1 MNMHVPQC
9 IQTAMEL
16 KYQTAVPN
24 HFINP
29 STNTP
34 IIKPSQDNLLGVF
47 RITADDVRLTQIEAM
62 HLLSGTESFKGI
74 LPEPAIKEGK
84 FIRWTGKQIYSIIL
98 PPMSLTASAKSDKIA
113 KVVIEDGIMKSGQ
126 IDKSVSGKIIQ
137 AIHSDFG
144 PKETERY
151 MNDLQMIISR
161 YLIKTGFSVGP
172 SDLVLHPDIRDKN
185 RELIK
190 KAINDENDLAKK
202 IHLNIMEDITGNLSE
217 AYEASVNKITSALDN
232 EIKNYTMKTLD
243 LNNRINTM
251 VVSGAKGSDTN
262 IKQMMC
268 LLGQQTIDGSRV
280 PIGFADRTLP
290 HFPKYEN
297 GMESRGFVASN
308 YREGLNPKEF
318 FFHAMAGRE
327 GLIDT
332 AVKTA
337 NSGYLQR
344 KLVKAMED
352 LKTYY
357 DYSVRDNNNEIIEF
371 VYGSDGFDSSKIES
385 QGTAFKLISQE
396 TLYKDYLFRESD
408 DFSEYMLKK
417 AIDSMRKKY
426 PDWFKQ
432 LDKYNKAVQ
441 RCLDFVH
448 VQMIK
453 FVASID
459 DLALYHP
466 VNLKKLISSASNAHQ
481 LGKTTAKSDLNPVE
495 VFHTIEQLLDDCSIG
510 GQRNHVFEIL
520 VYDTLSPKKVI
531 RDYKMTRAALAH
543 VCAHARLQFKRGR
556 VQAGD
561 MVGPVAAQS
570 IGSQTTQ
577 MTLNSVDWDTDMLF
591 MKDGMPFET
600 PIGEYI
606 DQLMDKYANLDAAN
620 PDPTTHRIKHIPEN
634 RTEYLEIPAE
644 DGKIKVPSTDADGNV
659 TWCDVTA
666 VTRHLPVGDLVE
678 ILTESGRTV
687 KATQQKSFLVWD
699 EKLQKIV
706 DKNGADLKVGDLV
719 PVINKFPEPE
729 AGDEITHL
737 EMSNYLPKTEYLYGS
752 DFHKCGEMY
761 DADTRPKKHGFWAGN
776 NGSTF
781 TVPYSRLDPF
791 LDAWKG
797 KKMVHTKPEKGF
809 VYPKKTLKSHCQIPE
824 RIPLDEEFGFIVGL
838 YLAEGWCT
846 DHFMGISNN
855 DPVIRQKVYDWC
867 EKYSVNTFTM
877 TAKDKVVKKGTSEEY
892 TLKGTTTDVKITGV
906 LLPRLFSKWMGT
918 GSHLKR
924 VPPEAYVAPKA
935 FVKGLLD
942 GYISG
947 DGCVCKDNGG
957 VTASTVSKSL
967 AYGISLLFARY
978 GYFIRIKEHQPVKPE
993 GCRIKT
999 ENCRLNYTLK
1009 LLKENSKKF
1018 AIDIGSTHPMKA
1030 ERLQTITL
1038 KPVKNTNTGKKE
1050 TYAKDSVLDTVKKIK
1065 RTPAIKGVVYDLTVL
1080 KTLNFNVFNGVGVA
1094 DTFHLAGVGEKGKV
1108 TQGVPRLNEVLKVT
1122 KRPKN
1127 PSNVIYL
1134 TDADRFERERAERVK
1149 NSIEQTKIGE
1159 ILKGDPTFYLE
1170 ASNKLTGALDEDRDF
1185 MQFYEVFAELDG
1197 AVNEAVKN
1205 PWIIR
1210 LEFDRKEMIYR
1221 NVSMADVHQILKM
1234 MIQDATVMYSDDN
1247 AGKLV
1252 FRVRMPFDT
1261 RENVEDDYKLLRM
1274 KVNDIKNI
1282 IIKGVD
1288 DIEAV
1293 YMSAPKKDCILK
1305 GKGCKGFSKAGEHYE
1320 VREEFSLTTDGA
1332 NMFDLLMR
1340 DDVDSSRSYSIDPN
1354 EMNSIFGI
1362 EAGKFIVEQQFRDIL
1377 TSSGATTSSRHIGL
1391 LVNKMAHSGE
1401 FMSVDRHGIN
1411 REDIGPL
1418 AKCSFEKTPDLL
1430 REAALFGEVDKLKG
1444 VSANIMVGQIPECG
1458 TGSIKLY
1465 LDEDMLVDELKKKGF
1480 NPDTADQK
1488 VDTID
1493 TAAVFREFQQKI
1505 CVSEDDQIR
1514 MNIQGVDRD
1523 TLSLSHIPE
1532 VTVD

>member
-62 HLLSGTESFKGI
+62 HLLSGTESFKGV

-84 FIRWTGKQIYSIIL
+84 FIRWTGKQIYSMIL
-98 PPMSLTASAKSDKIA
+98 PPMSLTANAKSDKIA
-113 KVVIEDGIMKSGQ
+113 KVVIEDGQMKSGQ

-151 MNDLQMIISR
+151 MNDLQIIISR

-172 SDLVLHPDIRDKN
+172 SDLVLHPDIRKKN
-185 RELIK
+185 HELIA

-217 AYEASVNKITSALDN
+217 AYEASVNKIANALDN
-232 EIKNYTMKTLD
+232 EIKGYTMKTLD

-268 LLGQQTIDGSRV
+268 LLGQQTIDGARV
-280 PIGFADRTLP
+280 PIGFSDRTLP

-297 GMESRGFVASN
+297 GMESRGFVARN
-308 YREGLNPKEF
+308 YLEGLNPKEF

-357 DYSVRDNNNEIIEF
+357 DFSVRDNNNEIIEF
-371 VYGSDGFDSSKIES
+371 IYGSDGFDSSKIES
-385 QGTAFKLISQE
+385 QSTAFKLISQD
-396 TLYKDYLFRESD
+396 TLYKDYLFRETD
-408 DFSEYMLKK
+408 DLSEYMLKK
-417 AIDSMRKKY
+417 AIDNMNKKY
-426 PDWFKQ
+426 PDWFKEI
-432 LDKYNKAVQ
+432 DKYNKAVQ

-466 VNLKKLISSASNAHQ
+466 VNFKKLIANASNAHQ
-481 LGKTTAKSDLNPVE
+481 LAKSTAKSDLNPVE

-520 VYDTLSPKKVI
+520 VYDNLSPKKVI
-531 RDYKMTRAALAH
+531 RDYKMTRAALAY
-543 VCAHARLQFKRGR
+543 VCAHARLAYKRGR
-556 VQAGD
+556 IQAGD

-600 PIGEYI
+600 TIGEYI
-606 DQLMDKYANLDAAN
+606 DQLMDKYAKLDAEN
-620 PDPTTHRIKHIPEN
+620 PDTATHYIKHIPEN
-634 RTEYLEIPAE
+634 RTEYLEIPAA

-678 ILTESGRTV
+678 IETESGRTV

-699 EKLQKIV
+699 EKTQKIV
-706 DKNGADLKVGDLV
+706 DKNGADLEIGDLV
-719 PVINKFPEPE
+719 PVINQFPEPE

-737 EMSNYLPKTEYLYGS
+737 EMSRYLLKTEYLYGT

-761 DADTRPKKHGFWAGN
+761 DADTRPKKHGFWSGN

-791 LDAWKG
+791 LDAWSG
-797 KKMVHTKPEKGF
+797 KKMVHTKIEKGF
-809 VYPKKTLKSHCQIPE
+809 VYPKKTFGSHCKIPE

-846 DHFMGISNN
+846 EHFMGISNN

-867 EKYSVNTFTM
+867 EKYSINTFTM
-877 TAKDKVVKKGTSEEY
+877 TAKDKVVKKGTEEEY

-906 LLPRLFSKWMGT
+906 LLPRLFTKWMGT

-924 VPPEAYVAPKA
+924 VPPEAYTAPKA

-947 DGCVCKDNGG
+947 DGTVCKKTGA

-967 AYGISLLFARY
+967 AYGISLLCARY
-978 GYFIRIKEHQPVKPE
+978 GYFVKIKESQPIKPE

-999 ENCRLNYTLK
+999 ENCRLNYTLS
-1009 LLKENSKKF
+1009 LLKDNSRKF
-1018 AIDIGSTHPMKA
+1018 AIDIGCTHPDKA
-1030 ERLQTITL
+1030 VKLETITL
-1038 KPVKNTNTGKKE
+1038 KQVGKTGRCKKVLK
-1050 TYAKDSVLDTVKKIK
+1050 AKDSVFDPIVKVKK
-1065 RTPAIKGVVYDLTVL
+1065 TPAIKGVVYDISVP
-1080 KTLNFNVFNGVGVA
+1080 KTLNFNVFNGIA
-1094 DTFHLAGVGEKGKV
+1094 EKDTFHLAGVGEKGKV

-1170 ASNKLTGALDEDRDF
+1170 PSNKLQGVLDEDRDF

-1197 AVNEAVKN
+1197 AVNETVKN

-1252 FRVRMPFDT
+1252 FRIRMPFDT

-1305 GKGCKGFSKAGEHYE
+1305 GKGCKGFSKVGEHYE

-1332 NMFDLLMR
+1332 NLFDLLMR
-1340 DDVDSSRSYSIDPN
+1340 DDVDSTRSYSIDPN

-1377 TSSGATTSSRHIGL
+1377 TSSGATTSSRHISL

-1430 REAALFGEVDKLKG
+1430 REAALFGEVDRLKG

-1465 LDEDMLVDELKKKGF
+1465 LDEDMLVEELKKKGF

-1488 VDTID
+1488 LDTID
-1493 TAAVFREFQQKI
+1493 TAAVFKEFQQKI
-1505 CVSEDDQIR
+1505 CISEDDQIR
-1514 MNIQGVDRD
+1514 MNIQGFDRD

>member
-9 IQTAMEL
+9 IQTAIEL
-16 KYQTAVPN
+16 KYQTAIPN
-24 HFINP
+24 HFIDP

-62 HLLSGTESFKGI
+62 HLLSGTESFKGV

-137 AIHSDFG
+137 TIHSDFG

-151 MNDLQMIISR
+151 MNDLQMIVSR

-172 SDLVLHPDIRDKN
+172 SDLVLHPDIRTKN

-217 AYEASVNKITSALDN
+217 AYDASIIKLANALDN
-232 EIKNYTMKTLD
+232 EIKGYTMKTLD

-268 LLGQQTIDGSRV
+268 LLGQQTIDGARV
-280 PIGFADRTLP
+280 PIGFSDRTLP

-385 QGTAFKLISQE
+385 QSTAFKLISQE

-417 AIDSMRKKY
+417 AIDSMHKKY

-432 LDKYNKAVQ
+432 LEKYNKAVQ

-453 FVASID
+453 FVTSID

-495 VFHTIEQLLDDCSIG
+495 VYHTIEQLLDDCSIG

-520 VYDTLSPKKVI
+520 VYDILSPKKVI
-531 RDYKMTRAALAH
+531 RDYKMTRAALAY
-543 VCAHARLQFKRGR
+543 VCAHARLAFKRGR

-606 DQLMDKYANLDAAN
+606 DQLMDKYAKLDAAN
-620 PDPTTHRIKHIPEN
+620 PDTTTHHIKHIPEN
-634 RTEYLEIPAE
+634 RTEYLEIPAAE
-644 DGKIKVPSTDADGNV
+644 GKIKVPSTDADGNV

-678 ILTESGRTV
+678 IETESGRTV

-699 EKLQKIV
+699 EQLQKIV
-706 DKNGADLKVGDLV
+706 EKNGADLVVGDLV
-719 PVINKFPEPE
+719 PVINQFPEPE

-737 EMSNYLPKTEYLYGS
+737 DMTNYLPKTEYLYGS

-761 DADTRPKKHGFWAGN
+761 DADTRSKKYGFWAGN
-776 NGSTF
+776 NGTTF
-781 TVPYSRLDPF
+781 TVPYSRLDAF
-791 LDAWKG
+791 VDAWSG
-797 KKMVHTKPEKGF
+797 KKMTHTKIEKGF
-809 VYPKKTLKSHCQIPE
+809 VYPKKTLKTHCKIPE
-824 RIPLDEEFGFIVGL
+824 RIPLDEDFGFIVGL

-855 DPVIRQKVYDWC
+855 DPVIRKKVYDWC
-867 EKYSVNTFTM
+867 EKYSLNTFTV
-877 TAKDKVVKKGTSEEY
+877 TTTDKVIKKGTDEEY
-892 TLKGTTTDVKITGV
+892 TMKGTTNDVKITGV
-906 LLPRLFSKWMGT
+906 LMPRMFTKWIGT
-918 GSHLKR
+918 GSETKR

-935 FVKGLLD
+935 FVKGILD

-947 DGCVCKDNGG
+947 DGS
-957 VTASTVSKSL
+957 VTKFGDISASTISKSL
-967 AYGISLLFARY
+967 QEGIAILMSRF
-978 GYFIRIKEHQPVKPE
+978 GIITKMSTVQPIKPE
-993 GCRIKT
+993 TSRIKT
-999 ENCRLNYTLK
+999 ENCKPCHNMNYTLA
-1009 LLKENSKKF
+1009 ESTKF
-1018 AIDIGSTHPMKA
+1018 ANLIGSSHPKKHD
-1030 ERLQTITL
+1030 RLQTITL
-1038 KPVKNTNTGKKE
+1038 TKTVNNHYKKRVIKQDV
-1050 TYAKDSVLDTVKKIK
+1050 YLDKIKKIK
-1065 RTPAIKGVVYDLTVL
+1065 SSPPIKNTVYDLTVP
-1080 KTLNFNVFNGVGVA
+1080 KTLNFSVRNQLQCS

-1170 ASNKLTGALDEDRDF
+1170 ASNKLNGVLDEDRDF

-1332 NMFDLLMR
+1332 NLFDLLMR
-1340 DDVDSSRSYSIDPN
+1340 DDVDSTRSYSIDPN

-1377 TSSGATTSSRHIGL
+1377 TSSGATTSSRHISL

-1465 LDEDMLVDELKKKGF
+1465 LDEDMLIDELKKKGF
-1480 NPDTADQK
+1480 NPDTADQ
-1488 VDTID
+1488 TINTVD
-1493 TAAVFREFQQKI
+1493 TAAVFKEFQQKI

-1514 MNIQGVDRD
+1514 MNIQGFDRD

>member
-9 IQTAMEL
+9 IQTAIEL
-16 KYQTAVPN
+16 KYQTAIPN
-24 HFINP
+24 HFIDP

-62 HLLSGTESFKGI
+62 HLLSGTESFKGV

-126 IDKSVSGKIIQ
+126 IDKDVSGKIIQ
-137 AIHSDFG
+137 TIHSDFG

-151 MNDLQMIISR
+151 MNDLQMIVSR

-172 SDLVLHPDIRDKN
+172 SDLVLHPDIRTKN

-190 KAINDENDLAKK
+190 KAINDEIDLAKK
-202 IHLNIMEDITGNLSE
+202 IHLNIMEDITGNLNE
-217 AYEASVNKITSALDN
+217 AYEASVNKITNTLDN
-232 EIKNYTMKTLD
+232 DIKNYTMKTLD

-251 VVSGAKGSDTN
+251 VISGAKGSDTN

-268 LLGQQTIDGSRV
+268 LLGQQTIDGARV
-280 PIGFADRTLP
+280 PIGFSDRTLP

-371 VYGSDGFDSSKIES
+371 VYGSDGFDSCKIES

-396 TLYKDYLFRESD
+396 TLYKDYLFREAD

-417 AIDSMRKKY
+417 AIDSMHKKY

-432 LDKYNKAVQ
+432 LEKYNKAVQ

-466 VNLKKLISSASNAHQ
+466 VNFKKLIASAKNAHQ
-481 LGKTTAKSDLNPVE
+481 LDKTTAKSDLNPVE
-495 VFHTIEQLLDDCSIG
+495 VYHTIEQLLDDCSIG

-520 VYDTLSPKKVI
+520 VYDNLSPKKVI
-531 RDYKMTRAALAH
+531 RDYKMTRVALAY
-543 VCAHARLQFKRGR
+543 VCAHARLAFKRGR

-606 DQLMDKYANLDAAN
+606 DQLMDKYAKLDTAN
-620 PDPTTHRIKHIPEN
+620 PDSTTHHIKHIPEN
-634 RTEYLEIPAE
+634 RTEYLEIPAAE
-644 DGKIKVPSTDADGNV
+644 GKIKVPSTDADGNV

-678 ILTESGRTV
+678 IETESGRTV

-699 EKLQKIV
+699 EQLQKIV
-706 DKNGADLKVGDLV
+706 EKNGADLVVGDLV
-719 PVINKFPEPE
+719 PVINQFPEPE

-737 EMSNYLPKTEYLYGS
+737 DMTNYLPKTEYLYGS

-761 DADTRPKKHGFWAGN
+761 DADTRSKKYGFWAGN
-776 NGSTF
+776 NGTTF
-781 TVPYSRLDPF
+781 TVPYSRLDAF
-791 LDAWKG
+791 VDAWKG
-797 KKMVHTKPEKGF
+797 KKMVHTKIEKGF
-809 VYPKKTLKSHCQIPE
+809 VYPKKTFGSHCKVPE

-855 DPVIRQKVYDWC
+855 DPVIRKKVYDWC
-867 EKYSVNTFTM
+867 EKYSLNTFTV
-877 TAKDKVVKKGTSEEY
+877 TTTDKVVKKDTDEEYIIKGTSNDI
-892 TLKGTTTDVKITGV
+892 KMSGV
-906 LLPRLFSKWMGT
+906 LMGRLFTKWMGT

-924 VPPEAYVAPKA
+924 VPPEAYVAPKE

-947 DGCVCKDNGG
+947 DGCVTMGG
-957 VTASTVSKSL
+957 AITASSVSKHML
-967 AYGISLLFARY
+967 DGICVLMARF
-978 GYFIRIKEHQPVKPE
+978 GFRTQVSSHQPTKPPTS
-993 GCRIKT
+993 RIKT
-999 ENCRLNYTLK
+999 ENCKRCYKFTVRL
-1009 LLKENSKKF
+1009 EDSIAF
-1018 AIDIGSTHPMKA
+1018 AQQIGSTHPAKA
-1030 ERLQTITL
+1030 ERFRDITL
-1038 KPVKNTNTGKKE
+1038 KKTISKRRKVKE
-1050 TYAKDSVLDTVKKIK
+1050 LCKDNYLDAIK
-1065 RTPAIKGVVYDLTVL
+1065 AINHIPAIKGVVYDLTVP
-1080 KTLNFNVFNGVGVA
+1080 KTLNFAIHTLQNLK

-1170 ASNKLTGALDEDRDF
+1170 ASNKLNGVLDEDRDF

-1305 GKGCKGFSKAGEHYE
+1305 GKGCKGFSKIGEHYE

-1332 NMFDLLMR
+1332 NLFDLLMR
-1340 DDVDSSRSYSIDPN
+1340 DDVDSTRSYSIDPN

-1377 TSSGATTSSRHIGL
+1377 TSSGATTSSRHISL

-1430 REAALFGEVDKLKG
+1430 REAALFGEVDRLKG

-1465 LDEDMLVDELKKKGF
+1465 LDEDMLIDELKKKGF
-1480 NPDTADQK
+1480 NPDTADQTIN
-1488 VDTID
+1488 TID
-1493 TAAVFREFQQKI
+1493 TAAVFKEFQQKI

-1514 MNIQGVDRD
+1514 MNIQGFERD